1 MIILAA
7 LAMATTMGA
16 QAQTKSVASGDKVLI
31 TYFSRRGQNYTS
43 GGIVDLKV
51 GNTEVVAGKIQKL
64 TGGDMFYIEPAAAYP
79 ADYNECTRVAKDEQT
94 TNARPKFKGEIK
106 NFADYDVIYL
116 GYPNW
121 WDTMPM
127 TVWTFLET
135 YDFGGKTIIPFCTH
149 EGSRMGRSEQD
160 IKTLCPKATVMK
172 GLPIKGS
179 NVQNADK
186 EIEKWVLSNK

>member
-1 MIILAA
+1 MDETFSMNKLKG
-7 LAMATTMGA
+7 L
-16 QAQTKSVASGDKVLI
+16 SVLLLFFLSWISLYWLTGYK
-31 TYFSRRGQNYTS
+31 TPWYYFSEYDNAKGISFHLGDIAVENYD
-43 GGIVDLKV
+43 I
-51 GNTEVVAGKIQKL
+51 I
-64 TGGDMFYIEPAAAYP
+64 F
-79 ADYNECTRVAKDEQT
+79 
-94 TNARPKFKGEIK
+94 
-106 NFADYDVIYL
+106 L